1 MLLLTSLQGSLP
13 KTMAEAFATGNNIQF
28 MRKACPAELNV
39 ELLSMLRTLAQS
51 LQCKI
56 GMMTAEDFE
65 DALFVIHDFP
75 DMTIEEIRLC
85 FAWVRQGKLGGN
97 WYERFKAPQ
106 LRECLGEFSALRG
119 ERHLETRH
127 KSEENYP
134 RLGEGG
140 SSDIIKR
147 LIADLGD
154 NEPKPYSDR
163 WLMGK
168 ERKMSRQERERL
180 QERDCQRRNEQLNNE
195 Q

>member
-1 MLLLTSLQGSLP
+1 MLLLTSLQTSLP
-13 KTMAEAFATGNNIQF
+13 RSIGEAFATGNNIQF
-28 MRKACPAELNV
+28 MRKACGEELNV
-39 ELLSMLRTLAQS
+39 ELISMLRDLSQA

-56 GMMTAEDFE
+56 GMVTAEDFD
-65 DALFVIHDFP
+65 DALSVIHDFP

-119 ERHLETRH
+119 ERHLEVRH
-127 KSEENYP
+127 KTEENFP

-147 LIADLGD
+147 LIADLSD
-154 NEPKPYSDR
+154 NSPKPYTDD
-163 WLMGK
+163 WLRGK
-168 ERKMSRQERERL
+168 TSKLTREQRAEL
-180 QERDCQRRNEQLNNE
+180 QAKDKHRRAQ
-195 Q
+195 